1 MEQIEQL
8 KKLGKIFNSD
18 KLVTADDI
26 QEVLSGVLGILA
38 KFKKETETINAETKE
53 VVLSI
58 LDTIQDKYDEL
69 DKVADDSILKKKEN
83 ILSDVIDVKE
93 QLNAE
98 IETIDKKLKEAK
110 DFLNEVKA
118 IKVKKPKDGK
128 DGQSVNKDEVIAD
141 VLSSIELP
149 KYEVFSLE
157 EKGEQILNEINAL
170 PLEDEY
176 KIDAKRI
183 KNLPVGKGSN
193 ISKAIHQLSDV
204 SLVNLTNGDT
214 IKYNSTTQLW
224 ENGVGGANLTVQ
236 DIDGSPLVTN
246 VNTIKFTNG
255 SVTDD
260 GGGVVTV
267 TTGSGGGG
275 DVSSNTA
282 TSVDGEVA
290 LFSGTGGKTIKRA
303 TGTGLAKLTSGVLGT
318 ASAGTDYVAP
328 GAITTSGLTMA
339 TARLL
344 GRTTASTGAVEEITV
359 GTGLSLSGGTLSAT
373 GGSAVWGAITGTLS
387 DQTDLNTALSGKL
400 GTSLTSANIFVGN
413 GSNIATGV
421 AMSGDATIANTGA
434 LTIANQAVT
443 YAKIQNVAANTFLA
457 NATGSSATV
466 QEIATNRIPLFASAI
481 TGTPSASTFLRG
493 DGVWTAPSGSGDVV
507 GPASATDNALVRYDG
522 TTGKLIQNSTATLSD
537 TGALAGL
544 TDVIGV
550 SGGLTIT
557 TVSNGDITI
566 DPHGSGTTTVTAG
579 SGGVDITTTASNA
592 NITLT
597 PHGSGINVL
606 SNAQVSSL
614 TASKVVFTDAS
625 KNLTSTGIGTSSQFI
640 KGDGSLDSSTYL
652 TANQTIT
659 LSGDV
664 TGSGTTSITTTIATG
679 AVDLSM
685 LSATGTPSASTYLRG
700 DNTWATVSG
709 SGDVVGPASAVN
721 NRVVFFDGTTGK
733 LIKDSGLTLSG
744 SNTGDQTITLTG
756 DVTGSGTG
764 SFAATIANNAVSDAK
779 FRQSGALSVVG
790 RSANS
795 TGNVAD
801 ISAGTNHHV
810 LRRSGTTLGF
820 GSLDLSQSG
829 TVGTSRLAYANIAQ
843 GSARSVLGVTGNATA
858 NVASIQGTAD
868 QVLRVD
874 SAGTGLAFGAINLA
888 SSSAVTGNL
897 PVANLNSGT
906 GASASTFWRGDGTWA
921 TPAGA
926 GTVTS
931 VAMTV
936 PTGLTISGSPITT
949 SGTLA
954 VALDSGYVIPLQST
968 LDNKADKSGGLT
980 QFVGNNT
987 WKVFYTDNLGD
998 VQELALGA
1006 SGTYL
1011 KSNGASSAPSFDTPS
1026 GSGTVTNT
1034 GTLTS
1039 NAVVLGNGTSDVKVV
1054 TGITTDG
1061 TSRIS
1066 LGVNATTAG
1075 SLQLFG
1081 GTSGNAIIQTPAVAG
1096 TTTITLPGATGT
1108 LATLAGSEAL
1118 TNKSV
1123 NGVTLVSGG
1132 SSTKYLSEDGT
1143 YTTPAGGGGSVTAG
1157 TNIAVS
1163 GSTVSALTAT
1173 ISPSQLTADQNNWS
1187 PTGWGNDISVI
1198 RVDGDSGLRMITG
1211 LVAGATNQ
1219 IVELRNVGDNPVLLV
1234 TQSASSTAANTFDF
1248 GEEDVVILPD
1258 QSVTIVYDGTD
1269 SRWKLYGSY
1278 SVWANEGKF
1287 VSRFQDDLW
1296 SNSASSTIH
1305 SSILGRLV
1313 GNGSATNESTGGA
1326 NFRNRGGVV
1335 TLAHG
1340 TSVANRMSYYSSDNI
1355 VITNDNGS
1363 RNNYMM
1369 FEASIRTGANLS
1381 DATNRYILYAGLMD
1395 SVTGNPADGVFAVY
1409 SDDINSGQ
1417 WVMRAADTAS
1427 PTDVNTTVA
1436 VAINTWYRIKICV
1449 YPDRTAR
1456 MFINGT
1462 LSATS
1467 GASFTPTVGRDYG
1480 LAINIRK
1487 TAGTLNRSFSA
1498 DYLGYGAV
1506 YNSAR

>member
-8 KKLGKIFNSD
+8 KKFGKIFNSD

-58 LDTIQDKYDEL
+58 LDTIQDKYDKL

-98 IETIDKKLKEAK
+98 IETIDEKLKEAK
-110 DFLNEVKA
+110 NFLNEVKA

-149 KYEVFSLE
+149 KYEVFTLE

-236 DIDGSPLVTN
+236 DIDGNPLVTN

-303 TGTGLAKLTSGVLGT
+303 TGTGLAKLTSGVLGVAT
-318 ASAGTDYVAP
+318 AGTDYASA
-328 GAITTSGLTMA
+328 GAITSSGLTMA

-359 GTGLSLSGGTLSAT
+359 GTGLTLLGGQLTNAGVLGSGTTNKLPLWTAGNTLGDSSITEGASTLTMGKDTIISGVLQLSTGVQLQNNAGNLALSGHLLANSGGTGFSSYTAGDILYADT
-373 GGSAVWGAITGTLS
+373 TTTL
-387 DQTDLNTALSGKL
+387 AKL
-400 GTSLTSANIFVGN
+400 AK
-413 GSNIATGV
+413 GSN
-421 AMSGDATIANTGA
+421 
-434 LTIANQAVT
+434 
-443 YAKIQNVAANTFLA
+443 NTFLGV
-457 NATGSSATV
+457 NGSGVLGYYAVS
-466 QEIATNRIPLFASAI
+466 
-481 TGTPSASTFLRG
+481 GT
-493 DGVWTAPSGSGDVV
+493 GDVV
-507 GPASATDNALVRYDG
+507 GPASSTDNALARFDS
-522 TTGKLIQNSTATLSD
+522 TTGKLIQNSVGILSD
-537 TGALAGL
+537 TGALSGL
-544 TDVIGV
+544 TQLDVDNIRVDGN
-550 SGGLTIT
+550 TISST
-557 TVSNGDITI
+557 NTNGDISILPNGTGEVVMPTI
-566 DPHGSGTTTVTAG
+566 RSSSSAGLIVKSNSGTLTADFGAGGGANTTLYG
-579 SGGVDITTTASNA
+579 SAKMDF
-592 NITLT
+592 
-597 PHGSGINVL
+597 
-606 SNAQVSSL
+606 L

-652 TANQTIT
+652 TGNQTIT

-709 SGDVVGPASAVN
+709 GGGATTALDNLASVAINTSLISDTDNTDDLGTSSIFWRTGYFKTSIELGATDTTLARSGAGDVSIEGNVIYRAGGTDVSLADGGTGASLTNPGADRIMFWDDSAGAVTWLTASTGLTISGTNMTVRTSSATQTGIVELATDAETVTGTDTSRATTPANITA
-721 NRVVFFDGTTGK
+721 RLAAPGTIGGTTPGAATFTT
-733 LIKDSGLTLSG
+733 LTTTGNLELGNASDTTLS
-744 SNTGDQTITLTG
+744 
-756 DVTGSGTG
+756 
-764 SFAATIANNAVSDAK
+764 
-779 FRQSGALSVVG
+779 R
-790 RSANS
+790 
-795 TGNVAD
+795 
-801 ISAGTNHHV
+801 ISAGVVAIEGVNIVTTSSTDTLTNK
-810 LRRSGTTLGF
+810 TIN
-820 GSLDLSQSG
+820 GSNNTITNVSLS
-829 TVGTSRLAYANIAQ
+829 
-843 GSARSVLGVTGNATA
+843 TG
-858 NVASIQGTAD
+858 
-868 QVLRVD
+868 
-874 SAGTGLAFGAINLA
+874 
-888 SSSAVTGNL
+888 VTGNL
-897 PVANLNSGT
+897 PVTNLNSGT
-906 GASASTFWRGDGTWA
+906 GASASTFWRGDGVWA
-921 TPAGA
+921 TPSGA
-926 GTVTS
+926 
-931 VAMTV
+931 
-936 PTGLTISGSPITT
+936 
-949 SGTLA
+949 
-954 VALDSGYVIPLQST
+954 
-968 LDNKADKSGGLT
+968 
-980 QFVGNNT
+980 
-987 WKVFYTDNLGD
+987 
-998 VQELALGA
+998 
-1006 SGTYL
+1006 
-1011 KSNGASSAPSFDTPS
+1011 
-1026 GSGTVTNT
+1026 GTVTNT

-1054 TGITTDG
+1054 AGITTDG
-1061 TSRIS
+1061 TSQLN
-1066 LGVNATTAG
+1066 LGVAASSTGKLTLSG
-1075 SLQLFG
+1075 S
-1081 GTSGNAIIQTPAVAG
+1081 TSGTVTIQAKNAA
-1096 TTTITLPGATGT
+1096 
-1108 LATLAGSEAL
+1108 
-1118 TNKSV
+1118 
-1123 NGVTLVSGG
+1123 
-1132 SSTKYLSEDGT
+1132 GT
-1143 YTTPAGGGGSVTAG
+1143 YTLTLPDNDGNTNDFLQTDGSGNLSWATGGGGGSVTAG

-1198 RVDGDSGLRMITG
+1198 RVNGDSGFRMITG
-1211 LVAGATNQ
+1211 LSAGATNQ

-1234 TQSASSTAANTFDF
+1234 TQSGSSTAVNTFDF
-1248 GEEDVVILPD
+1248 GEEDVAILPD
-1258 QSVTIVYDGTD
+1258 QSVTIIYDGTD

-1278 SVWANEGKF
+1278 SIWANEGKF

-1296 SNSASSTIH
+1296 SNSSASTIH

-1313 GNGSATNESTGGA
+1313 GNGTATNESTGGA

-1355 VITNDNGS
+1355 VITNDNGT

-1369 FEASIRTGANLS
+1369 FETSIRTGANLS
-1381 DATNRYILYAGLMD
+1381 DATNRYIIYAGFMD
-1395 SVTGNPADGVFAVY
+1395 SVTANPADGIYAIY
-1409 SDDINSGQ
+1409 SDNINTGQ
-1417 WVMRAADTAS
+1417 WVMRATDTAS
-1427 PTDVNTTVA
+1427 DIDVNTTVA
-1436 VAINTWYRIKICV
+1436 VATNTWYRIKICV
-1449 YPDRTAR
+1449 YPDKTAR

-1487 TAGTLNRSFSA
+1487 TAGTLDRSFSA